1 MRINI
6 IFEISRV
13 DLRGAHCLYYS
24 KKVTEM
30 GVQKFVTSKG
40 VRSDQW
46 LTLNWYCYS
55 LQLDC
60 SEGVGVWFLLTDM
73 ISYCHI
79 EWCSKLSPR
88 DMKKQALQV
97 WRKQFTRVRKPF
109 VKRGYFFFF
118 FEKVSNFVDCSGMLT
133 LRACITKKKKKLTG
147 VCLFICAQI

>member
-1 MRINI
+1 MHKLKHITCNMKRIGSKQGVFFTFWELKQSISNI
-6 IFEISRV
+6 SS
-13 DLRGAHCLYYS
+13 LRLNS
-24 KKVTEM
+24 VE
-30 GVQKFVTSKG
+30 F
-40 VRSDQW
+40 

-109 VKRGYFFFF
+109 VKRGYFGFF
-118 FEKVSNFVDCSGMLT
+118 L
-133 LRACITKKKKKLTG
+133 KK
-147 VCLFICAQI
+147 CQIL